1 MWRLLAAAPHGQS
14 PPLAVLQLGSCASS
28 RCAFRLWIARHTPRA
43 RPSHWAPGH
52 CLGSSSE
59 PPPKPPISP
68 PWTMQASPLA
78 ARGGGRVGARGGRA
92 RGRLVEGAGRRS
104 RLRFLTSLEPV
115 DVRCLN
121 PTLGRACLACRRSSR
136 ARPSLSALSEARSR
150 TSPVPPWPPEVSA
163 KQAHTCM
170 RASGSNPATFT
181 QVHPLRSTISTL
193 SSQKSRRA
201 AWCLCA
207 LRAARC
213 LPRRRRKP
221 SPPRGGRHPKSWS
234 LRATVWAK
242 TPCLLRR
249 HRQPPLLAISLPC
262 LPRHPPLPVA
272 RRLCRGYHASR
283 HRLPG
288 LAALPGARRLCRGC
302 LASRRHLPGRSHF
315 VTRPAP
321 QGCRAGSRA
330 DYRTEP
336 PPRRTTARPA
346 LPGAAAY
353 STFGPGSVAAC
364 AIPGAKAQQ
373 RAATSAAYHLRPH
386 ARRLTA
392 YMGNA
397 SVAGQSS
404 FDAIDDPGAAGAGGG
419 SGGGGADGAGVFPSH
434 FPAPPVFAGRAR
446 SRPADGGSGAKPPPA
461 KKGTALPFPAPP
473 SRCR

>member
-1 MWRLLAAAPHGQS
+1 
-14 PPLAVLQLGSCASS
+14 
-28 RCAFRLWIARHTPRA
+28 
-43 RPSHWAPGH
+43 
-52 CLGSSSE
+52 
-59 PPPKPPISP
+59 
-68 PWTMQASPLA
+68 
-78 ARGGGRVGARGGRA
+78 
-92 RGRLVEGAGRRS
+92 
-104 RLRFLTSLEPV
+104 
-115 DVRCLN
+115 
-121 PTLGRACLACRRSSR
+121 
-136 ARPSLSALSEARSR
+136 
-150 TSPVPPWPPEVSA
+150 
-163 KQAHTCM
+163 M

-181 QVHPLRSTISTL
+181 QVHPLRSTISTR

-249 HRQPPLLAISLPC
+249 HPQPPLLAISLPC

-353 STFGPGSVAAC
+353 STFGPGSVRVRVRGSRVVHLWHGLRC
-364 AIPGAKAQQ
+364 RLRYSRRQGAVA
-373 RAATSAAYHLRPH
+373 RRHLRCLSPPSPRTQAH
-386 ARRLTA
+386 
-392 YMGNA
+392 G
-397 SVAGQSS
+397 VHGEC
-404 FDAIDDPGAAGAGGG
+404 FGGG
-419 SGGGGADGAGVFPSH
+419 TEQLRRD
-434 FPAPPVFAGRAR
+434 RR
-446 SRPADGGSGAKPPPA
+446 SRRGWCRRRQLRRRRRWRGWHGWRVPLPAVPLP
-461 KKGTALPFPAPP
+461 GTTCLFRASTQA
-473 SRCR
+473 C

>member
-321 QGCRAGSRA
+321 QGCRASSRA

-353 STFGPGSVAAC
+353 STFGPGSVRVRVRVSRVVHLWHGLRC
-364 AIPGAKAQQ
+364 
-373 RAATSAAYHLRPH
+373 HLRYSW
-386 ARRLTA
+386 R
-392 YMGNA
+392 
-397 SVAGQSS
+397 Q
-404 FDAIDDPGAAGAGGG
+404 GAAASRHLRCLSPPPPRTQAHGVHGKCFGGG
-419 SGGGGADGAGVFPSH
+419 TEQLRRD
-434 FPAPPVFAGRAR
+434 RR
-446 SRPADGGSGAKPPPA
+446 SRRGWCRRRQRRRRRRWRGCLPESFP
-461 KKGTALPFPAPP
+461 GTTCL
-473 SRCR
+473 CRASTQQAC